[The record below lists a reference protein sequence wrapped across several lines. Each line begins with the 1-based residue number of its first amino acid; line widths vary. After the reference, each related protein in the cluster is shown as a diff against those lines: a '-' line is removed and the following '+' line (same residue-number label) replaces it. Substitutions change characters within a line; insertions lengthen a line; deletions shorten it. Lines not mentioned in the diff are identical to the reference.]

1 MAVRSPTSDDIAAA
15 ARRVPRFAHR
25 TPLIRLEIEDAGPEI
40 YVKLENLQP
49 MGAFKLRPAGNVVGR
64 WLDDGT
70 LPHGVYTASSGNSGL
85 GLAWAARSAGVAAR
99 IYVPDGSSPAKLAA
113 LARLGAEVI
122 PLPYDA
128 WWRMIVEHG
137 RNDEP
142 GRFFNAVGDP
152 HAMAGNATIGREI
165 LEDLPDVDTV
175 AVPFGGG
182 GLASGIAAGLHGQG
196 SNARIVACEP
206 ATAAPLTAARA
217 AGRIVEIKAGRSF
230 VDAIGVASV
239 LPEMWPLTQRLIDD
253 VCAVDLEQVAAAIRL
268 LFTRARV
275 VAEGAG
281 AVALAATLAGHTGH
295 GKVVCIVSGGN
306 IAAPAFARILAGGV
320 PEAG

>member
-1 MAVRSPTSDDIAAA
+1 MPLSPPTQADIAAA
-15 ARRVPRFAHR
+15 AKRIRRFAQP
-25 TPLIRLEIEDAGPEI
+25 TPLIRLALDDAGPEI
-40 YVKLENLQP
+40 YLKLENLHP

-85 GLAWAARSAGVAAR
+85 GLGWAARTAGVPAR
-99 IYVPDGSSPAKLAA
+99 IYVPEGASPAKLAA
-113 LARLGAEVI
+113 LARLGAKVI

-128 WWRMIVEHG
+128 WWRMIVARG
-137 RNDEP
+137 RKGEP
-142 GRFFNAVGDP
+142 GRFFNAVGDTQ
-152 HAMAGNATIGREI
+152 AMAGNATIGREI

-182 GLASGIAAGLHGQG
+182 GLACGIAAGLRAQG
-196 SNARIVACEP
+196 SNARIIACEP

-217 AGRIVEIKAGRSF
+217 AGRIVTIQVQPSF
-230 VDAIGVASV
+230 VDAIGVATL
-239 LPEMWPLTQRLIDD
+239 LPEMWPLTQDLIADT
-253 VCAVDLEQVAAAIRL
+253 CAVDLDQVAAAIRL

-281 AVALAATLAGHTGH
+281 AVALAATLAGHAGA

-306 IAAPAFARILAGGV
+306 IAAPAFTRILAGGV
-320 PEAG
+320 PKPG